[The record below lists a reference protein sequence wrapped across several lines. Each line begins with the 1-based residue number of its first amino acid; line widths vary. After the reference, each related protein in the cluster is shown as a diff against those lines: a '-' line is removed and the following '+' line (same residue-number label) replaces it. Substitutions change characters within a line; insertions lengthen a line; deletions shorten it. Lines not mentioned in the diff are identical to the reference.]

1 MLCNTAR
8 RLDSGPRASLC
19 SFLFRKEGCTV
30 RDAERTPVLASPQ
43 VLVWVISAPLKD
55 AVPGMLV
62 SRRSKRLRLGPWHQ
76 RFGQGAGSHGA
87 AQLPP
92 KRPSKPLPF
101 LL

>member
-1 MLCNTAR
+1 MFDR
-8 RLDSGPRASLC
+8 
-19 SFLFRKEGCTV
+19 CTV

-62 SRRSKRLRLGPWHQ
+62 SRRSKRLRLGPWYQ
-76 RFGQGAGSHGA
+76 RGAGSHGA